1 MPEDKVIK
9 SGQFTLGRVLFLAA
23 CGIVL
28 FVIVAKGFLIY
39 GYLLLTLVLCVLLF
53 LIATDYG
60 VDLDKVD
67 FTASPTPA
75 GPVSCRALRKPRVS
89 PLRARE
95 IPRSS
100 ARPPG
105 RGNAEGKRRHS
116 ASSAS
121 AIDSSTSSEPCQGR
135 NRMKD
140 RWTTAQGS
148 PLRKPCR

>member
-75 GPVSCRALRKPRVS
+75 GPGILPSAAEATSVAAAGKRDTKVK
-89 PLRARE
+89 
-95 IPRSS
+95 RSS
-100 ARPPG
+100 ARP
-105 RGNAEGKRRHS
+105 GKRR
-116 ASSAS
+116 
-121 AIDSSTSSEPCQGR
+121 R
-135 NRMKD
+135 
-140 RWTTAQGS
+140 
-148 PLRKPCR
+148 